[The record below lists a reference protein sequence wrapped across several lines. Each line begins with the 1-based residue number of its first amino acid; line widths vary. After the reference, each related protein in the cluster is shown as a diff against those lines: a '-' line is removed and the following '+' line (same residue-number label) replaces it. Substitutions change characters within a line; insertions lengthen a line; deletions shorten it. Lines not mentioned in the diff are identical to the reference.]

1 MDKKQIA
8 LVQSTFK
15 KLEPIATDTGE
26 LLYQKLFEID
36 PSLKPLFK
44 SDIKNQAQMLMTA
57 IGLAIKGLDKPTSV
71 EKSVKQLG
79 TRHTSYGVAPKDYN
93 AFSAALLWALE
104 QSLGDSFTD
113 EVKTAW
119 VEAFGQLAK
128 QMKAAT
134 K

>member
-1 MDKKQIA
+1 MNKKQIA

-15 KLEPIATDTGE
+15 QLEPIATDTGE

-57 IGLAIKGLDKPTSV
+57 IGLAVKGLDNPDSV
-71 EKSVKQLG
+71 EKAVKPLG
-79 TRHTSYGVAPKDYN
+79 KRHTGYGVAPKDYN

-104 QSLGDSFTD
+104 QSLGDSFTEEAKD
-113 EVKTAW
+113 AW
-119 VEAFGQLAK
+119 VEAFGALAK
-128 QMKAAT
+128 QMKTAT